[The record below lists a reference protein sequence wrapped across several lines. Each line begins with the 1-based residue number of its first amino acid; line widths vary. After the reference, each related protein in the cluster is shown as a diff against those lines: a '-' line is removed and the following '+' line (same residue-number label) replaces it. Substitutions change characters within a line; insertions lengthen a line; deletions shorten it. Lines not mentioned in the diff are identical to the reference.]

1 MDVKEA
7 LEATQQAAMPELLPM
22 YVLTVKRD
30 GGTQDVLGFY
40 HQDKL
45 VQAITRGQMFL
56 EASRDSRRAIVRLE
70 YYNPAA
76 NIATGSSG
84 SKHQE

>member
-1 MDVKEA
+1 MK
-7 LEATQQAAMPELLPM
+7 PM

-40 HQDKL
+40 DKHQL
-45 VQAITRGQMFL
+45 VEAMQRGQMFL

-70 YYNPAA
+70 YYNPDAEAA
-76 NIATGSSG
+76 NQQPPAT
-84 SKHQE
+84 QPAE

>member
-1 MDVKEA
+1 MNS
-7 LEATQQAAMPELLPM
+7 M

-40 HQDKL
+40 PENEL
-45 VQAITRGQMFL
+45 VQAIQRGQMFL

-70 YYNPAA
+70 YYNPTAEGVESDPS
-76 NIATGSSG
+76 AT
-84 SKHQE
+84 